1 VLHDLK
7 IYANIGNQKA
17 IFNNDAL
24 IIKRIKKNNPKT
36 GVIVEIEDLS
46 SNF

>member
-24 IIKRIKKNNPKT
+24 IIKWIKKITPKL
-36 GVIVEIEDLS
+36 GLLWR
-46 SNF
+46 